1 MEQEMKKKNPGVAAI
16 LSFFWPGLGQIYNG
30 QIAKGIGIMFA
41 LAILAIITVPLLS
54 YTSHWMVALLHDP
67 EKVPGTKW
75 IWILLAIG
83 LTAFLFVI
91 WFSQVVSAY
100 KKAVKI
106 NQSGGIRIRSN
117 KEDSRR
123 LRKRVEKN
131 GRIRRDFKRW
141 YER

>member
-1 MEQEMKKKNPGVAAI
+1 MEREMMKKNPGVAAI

-41 LAILAIITVPLLS
+41 LAILGIVTVPLLS
-54 YTSHWMVALLHDP
+54 YTSHWIVALLHNP
-67 EKVPGTKW
+67 ENVPGTRW
-75 IWILLAIG
+75 IWILLTIG
-83 LTAFLFVI
+83 LTAFFFII
-91 WFSQVVSAY
+91 WFSQIISAY

-106 NQSGGIRIRSN
+106 NKSGVIRIRSK
-117 KEDSRR
+117 KEDSSR

-131 GRIRRDFKRW
+131 GRIRRDFRRW